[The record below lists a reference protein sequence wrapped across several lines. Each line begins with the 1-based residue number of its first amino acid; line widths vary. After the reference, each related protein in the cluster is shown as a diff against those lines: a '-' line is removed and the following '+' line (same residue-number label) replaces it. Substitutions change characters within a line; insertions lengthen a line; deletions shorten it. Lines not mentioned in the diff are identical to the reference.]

1 MSFIISLLGFG
12 VLLSTLFYAYSVRIT
27 KNRPSATHE
36 TTEKQGRDM
45 WSATLLDCDYEPAK
59 ARFGPA
65 KIIPADRVLYQAH
78 HKEQFSHHMESK

>member
-1 MSFIISLLGFG
+1 MSFMIYLLGFG
-12 VLLSTLFYAYSVRIT
+12 VLLSVLFYVYSVKII
-27 KNRPSATHE
+27 KSRPKTPPE

-65 KIIPADRVLYQAH
+65 KIIPADRVLYHAH

>member
-12 VLLSTLFYAYSVRIT
+12 ILLSSLFYAYSVRIV
-27 KNRPSATHE
+27 KNRPRAAPE
-36 TTEKQGRDM
+36 TTGKRGRDM

-65 KIIPADRVLYQAH
+65 KIIPADRVLYHAH
-78 HKEQFSHHMESK
+78 HKEQFSHHMETK